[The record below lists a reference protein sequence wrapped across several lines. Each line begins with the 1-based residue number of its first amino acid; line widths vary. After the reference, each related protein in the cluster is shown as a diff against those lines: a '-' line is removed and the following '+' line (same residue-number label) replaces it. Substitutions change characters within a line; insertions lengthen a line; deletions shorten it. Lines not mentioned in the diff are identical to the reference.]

1 VRLNRFLSL
10 CGLGSRRGVEAI
22 IAEGQVSINGSYT
35 RSLGT
40 IVADED
46 EVRVNGK
53 IMRPAKGVVLAL
65 NKPKGYVCSR
75 GDTHDRLTI
84 YDLLPA
90 KYQNLHH
97 VGRLDKESE
106 GLLLMTNRGDL
117 SHRLLH
123 PSQGVEKE
131 YEVVVDKPIDPEV
144 LFPKLVKG
152 LMTPEGFAKAE
163 RVWSAGSEYRLHL
176 VLKQGL
182 KRQIRH
188 MLYFLGFEV
197 ERLIRVRIGWLSVKG
212 LAKGSWKELTEP
224 EVKRF
229 FSETKTPPPAA
240 LKKVVKTPTETA
252 PEPRTRLKEDGRK
265 RTAASEART
274 KKATSADSKSKFES
288 KGKVASSKG
297 KATSGSRTKRPAS
310 TDSHSKSRP
319 SVARK
324 STSTSRSPARK
335 SPARKS
341 PGGKRPGRDKR

>member
-1 VRLNRFLSL
+1 MRLNRFLSL

-40 IVADED
+40 TVGDED
-46 EVRVNGK
+46 EVRVKGK

-84 YDLLPA
+84 YDLLPV

-117 SHRLLH
+117 SHRLMH

-197 ERLIRVRIGWLSVKG
+197 ERLIRVRIGWLAVKG

-229 FSETKTPPPAA
+229 FSETKTPAPAA
-240 LKKVVKTPTETA
+240 LKKASKAPTESS

-274 KKATSADSKSKFES
+274 KKASSAGSTSKFES
-288 KGKVASSKG
+288 KGKVP
-297 KATSGSRTKRPAS
+297 SGSRTKRPSQKDAP
-310 TDSHSKSRP
+310 SKSRP

-324 STSTSRSPARK
+324 SSSTSRSQARK

-341 PGGKRPGRDKR
+341 PGGKRPGRDSR

>member
-1 VRLNRFLSL
+1 MRLNRFLSL

-229 FSETKTPPPAA
+229 FSETKTPAPAA

-274 KKATSADSKSKFES
+274 KKATSAGSKSKFES
-288 KGKVASSKG
+288 KGKVP
-297 KATSGSRTKRPAS
+297 SGSRTKRPAS